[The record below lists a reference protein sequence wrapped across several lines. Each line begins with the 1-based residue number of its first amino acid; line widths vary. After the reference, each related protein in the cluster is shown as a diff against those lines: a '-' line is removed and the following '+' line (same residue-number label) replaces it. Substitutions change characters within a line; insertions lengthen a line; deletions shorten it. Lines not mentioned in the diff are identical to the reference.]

1 MTGDNPIFIDQFGTG
16 GGSHGGKGPNGKMDE
31 GPMWKLAWRGQV
43 PLWRAFWVYFVMGH
57 GVILGLGCGVLVL
70 SLLAGFIVNPSS
82 STSGM
87 VGLAMGGTIISL
99 VFLVFA
105 VWAVVTVWR
114 CANNCTIKIRGT
126 YARVLMVGYVT
137 TLALPIVEYI
147 IG

>member
-16 GGSHGGKGPNGKMDE
+16 SGSHGVKGLKGPMNGE
-31 GPMWKLAWRGQV
+31 PMWKLAWRGHA

-87 VGLAMGGTIISL
+87 AGLAMGGGAQAGARFGDAGKSS
-99 VFLVFA
+99 VRA
-105 VWAVVTVWR
+105 VRCGVIQGHTVQ
-114 CANNCTIKIRGT
+114 KQ
-126 YARVLMVGYVT
+126 VK
-137 TLALPIVEYI
+137 
-147 IG
+147 

>member
-1 MTGDNPIFIDQFGTG
+1 MTGDNPIFIDQFGIG
-16 GGSHGGKGPNGKMDE
+16 GGSHGVKGPNGPMDE
-31 GPMWKLAWRGQV
+31 GPMWKLAWRGHV
-43 PLWRAFWVYFVMGH
+43 PLWKAVWVYFVMGH

-82 STSGM
+82 STSG
-87 VGLAMGGTIISL
+87 VTGLAMAGTVISL

-126 YARVLMVGYVT
+126 YARVLIVGYVT

>member
-1 MTGDNPIFIDQFGTG
+1 MTRNNIIFIDQFGIG
-16 GGSHGGKGPNGKMDE
+16 GGSHGGKGLNGQMDE
-31 GPMWKLAWRGQV
+31 VPMWKLAWRGQV

-57 GVILGLGCGVLVL
+57 GVILGLGCGMLVF

-82 STSGM
+82 STSG
-87 VGLAMGGTIISL
+87 VTGLAMAGTVIIL

-114 CANNCTIKIRGT
+114 CANNCTVKIRGS
-126 YARVLMVGYVT
+126 YARALMIGYVT
-137 TLALPIVEYI
+137 ILALPIVKYV

>member
-16 GGSHGGKGPNGKMDE
+16 SGSHGVKGLKGPMNGE
-31 GPMWKLAWRGQV
+31 PMWKLAWRGHA

-87 VGLAMGGTIISL
+87 AGLALGGTMISL

-114 CANNCTIKIRGT
+114 CANNCTLQIRGT
-126 YARVLMVGYVT
+126 YARALMIGYVT
-137 TLALPIVEYI
+137 TLALPIVKYV

>member
-1 MTGDNPIFIDQFGTG
+1 M
-16 GGSHGGKGPNGKMDE
+16 
-31 GPMWKLAWRGQV
+31 
-43 PLWRAFWVYFVMGH
+43 WRAFWVYFVMGH

-114 CANNCTIKIRGT
+114 CANNCTAQIRGT
-126 YARVLMVGYVT
+126 YARALMIGYVT
-137 TLALPIVEYI
+137 TLALPIVKYV